1 MLWKA
6 TGNFCVLGLWNT
18 NKKSKNFLQKR
29 GRYLGIYPDVCL
41 FLSHKN
47 FSVSGNR
54 LVCCAIPSNGRECRI
69 CCKPAIRHRA
79 GFSAFSSSAFL
90 KRQTR
95 HHPSDTGFS
104 NNFRFR
110 FWGFRALP
118 KRAKTRAPEAHLHVS
133 VGHRHQLSVHNVPG
147 ILKIIG
153 ASRQRHDPVGD
164 LYRHR

>member
-1 MLWKA
+1 MLWRA

-54 LVCCAIPSNGRECRI
+54 LVCCAIPSN
-69 CCKPAIRHRA
+69 AANA
-79 GFSAFSSSAFL
+79 GSVANRQFGIEPDFPPFHQALL

-104 NNFRFR
+104 NNFCFR

-153 ASRQRHDPVGD
+153 TSRQRHDPVGG